1 MRDDVFCFFSR
12 SISDAQCAFSFRL
25 PHVLHCCLCLRL
37 YVAIVYKFAFIL
49 LYADYVIYANCAIYA
64 RLFYTVILPAFVIF
78 YVPSRWKTKAATH
91 NWLNRRFIVMRGG
104 YEIKSRIKVILLLWI
119 EFLSE
124 DIANNGKYCCRS
136 FASKFCHYTCFC
148 LFEDEEEQDNYSNYD
163 SVVRKMLPEYI
174 KHFKLKKRSQ
184 KESRKLRRTPKA
196 HWRNN
201 RQGRRRNRSKDKS
214 KWVWSSNLVLL

>member
-104 YEIKSRIKVILLLWI
+104 YKNRVPKSGVSRLVFQRGGTVVLI
-119 EFLSE
+119 ESLMNQKIRSKKGNDRYEHFTRTLSWPK
-124 DIANNGKYCCRS
+124 DKYCC
-136 FASKFCHYTCFC
+136 
-148 LFEDEEEQDNYSNYD
+148 
-163 SVVRKMLPEYI
+163 
-174 KHFKLKKRSQ
+174 LKR
-184 KESRKLRRTPKA
+184 
-196 HWRNN
+196 
-201 RQGRRRNRSKDKS
+201 
-214 KWVWSSNLVLL
+214 